1 MSAQAL
7 IATSNYPLME
17 SGFFNTT
24 ATATGTV
31 TFRVPFP
38 TGVVP
43 VVILQNTS
51 GTTWDEINL
60 GCFQANNA
68 NFTWTQ
74 NGTPSPE
81 IFGVTYLAVWI
92 PATPSP

>member
-7 IATSNYPLME
+7 VTTSNYPVIE
-17 SGFFNTT
+17 TGFFNTT

-74 NGTPSPE
+74 TGTPSAE
-81 IFGVTYLAVWI
+81 IFGVSYVAIWI
-92 PATPSP
+92 NSTPPP